1 MSKFRLYID
10 ESGNSDL
17 GSSENPIHRFLSLT
31 GVIVDLAYVGTTL
44 FPQLE
49 ALKRKYFNSHP
60 DDPLVLHRK
69 ELLQAKFPFENL
81 RVAETRRAFDAEFL
95 GLLEAWE
102 YTVITVCLDKM
113 EHKKTYQVWTYDPYH
128 YCLALLL
135 ERYIMFLERKKCSG
149 DVLAESRGG
158 KEDQRLKNSF
168 LNLWREGTQY
178 IGPERFQATLTSKQ
192 LKVKS
197 KANNISGLQIAD
209 VLSHPSRSEIL
220 LENGKRMESLA
231 PFARKIVSILN
242 DKYYRVDEK
251 MYGKK
256 FL

>member
-1 MSKFRLYID
+1 
-10 ESGNSDL
+10 
-17 GSSENPIHRFLSLT
+17 
-31 GVIVDLAYVGTTL
+31 
-44 FPQLE
+44 
-49 ALKRKYFNSHP
+49 
-60 DDPLVLHRK
+60 
-69 ELLQAKFPFENL
+69 
-81 RVAETRRAFDAEFL
+81 
-95 GLLEAWE
+95 
-102 YTVITVCLDKM
+102 M